1 MSIEH
6 NALFVLIL
14 INLHQ
19 IEVYTINTQHKNDKL
34 LKTIVILTR
43 SNVDKIHSR
52 YFQSYASYV
61 ENFRQVA
68 FR

>member
-43 SNVDKIHSR
+43 SNVDNT
-52 YFQSYASYV
+52 F
-61 ENFRQVA
+61 
-68 FR
+68 